1 MGYETLLTLRGVQM
15 WIDQEFGG
23 CKLSVT
29 AFSFLLQVT
38 LSLYQ
43 KKKAPMKLGF
53 GLYRHMLT
61 PENFAF
67 ARQAGATHIVAH
79 LVDYFQGEGGNPKG
93 NQPTGGN
100 RGWGLAGDP
109 EKLWS
114 LEELLA
120 IKSQIEKAGLIWEA
134 IENIDPAHWHDIL
147 LDGPLRDRQM
157 ENIKNLIRVVGE
169 AGIPV
174 IGYNFSL
181 AGVCGR
187 ITGNFARG
195 GAESVGMEGGVDEP
209 IPNGMVWN
217 MVYDSGA
224 APGVLPSIS
233 HEELWRRV
241 EGFLQECV
249 PVAEK
254 AGVRLA
260 AHPDDP
266 PLPFLRGQP
275 RLIHQPHL
283 YQKLL
288 DLKPSRSNALEFC
301 LGSLAEMT
309 EGDLYEAVDQYSRQN
324 AIAYIHFR
332 NITGKVP
339 SYRETFVD
347 DGDVDMMRILK
358 ILRRNQFDG
367 VLIPDH
373 TPKMTC
379 DAPWHAGM
387 AYAMGYMR
395 AALTSLENPPT
406 P

>member
-1 MGYETLLTLRGVQM
+1 
-15 WIDQEFGG
+15 
-23 CKLSVT
+23 
-29 AFSFLLQVT
+29 
-38 LSLYQ
+38 
-43 KKKAPMKLGF
+43 
-53 GLYRHMLT
+53 MLT

-79 LVDYFQGEGGNPKG
+79 LVDYFQGGGGNPTD

-100 RGWGLAGDP
+100 GGWGLAGDP
-109 EKLWS
+109 DRLWS
-114 LEELLA
+114 LEEMLA
-120 IKSQIEKAGLIWEA
+120 VKKQIEEAGLVWEA
-134 IENIDPAHWHDIL
+134 IENFDPAHWHDVL
-147 LDGPLRDRQM
+147 LDGPKRGAQM
-157 ENIKNLIRVVGE
+157 ENVKSMIRTAGE
-169 AGIPV
+169 AGIAT

-187 ITGNFARG
+187 ITGPFARG
-195 GAESVGMEGGVDEP
+195 GAESVGMEGSVDEP
-209 IPNGMVWN
+209 IPNGMAWN
-217 MVYDSGA
+217 MVYDQA
-224 APGVLPSIS
+224 APAGHVPSIS

-241 EGFLQECV
+241 ENFLKECV
-249 PVAEK
+249 PVAEE

-266 PLPFLRGQP
+266 PLPYLRGQP
-275 RLIHQPHL
+275 RLIHQPRL

-301 LGSLAEMT
+301 LGSIAEMT
-309 EGDLYEAVDQYSRQN
+309 EGNVYEAVDEYSRQG

-332 NITGKVP
+332 NIRGKVP

-347 DGDVDMMRILK
+347 EGDVDMLRVLE
-358 ILRRNQFDG
+358 ILRGNGYEG

-395 AALTSLENPPT
+395 AALDRLER
-406 P
+406 